1 MLVKLTPVVERLA
14 LDVVVARLQLGRQGL
29 QRLYLQNER
38 SAVVDLG
45 QVV

>member
-29 QRLYLQNER
+29 QRLNLQNER